1 MKSNHQIESMRK
13 AVVNVKV
20 ILIDSGTTNSRLRLY
35 DKTTS
40 RVLDTEK
47 IRVGV
52 RDTAISG
59 SNHNL
64 KIELKQGL
72 ERLLAK
78 HQLTPSDIAYI
89 AASGMI
95 TSNLGLYEVPHIP
108 SPAGLEEFAKC
119 SKVTRL
125 EEFLDIPC
133 VFIPGMKNRIDP
145 TDTKDLVACINEF
158 DVMRGEE
165 VESFG
170 LLKQFDVTGKGM
182 IVLPGSHTK
191 FVAVD
196 ERRDLLYCLSTLGG
210 ETLSALQKETIL
222 SNSLGS
228 GLIKSVD
235 QRMLECGFEAAK
247 QHGVT
252 RSFYHIRLLDLFT
265 DLDANQR
272 ANYYAGSVIYSDL
285 QALSQSRDGMDEI
298 EWMIVGGS
306 DPLRKAFTHLLR
318 YMNKNWAIMEAMDQ
332 QVEDSLVFGATEILA
347 NCKDLFL
354 KNDVKGSAY
363 DENSQL

>member
-1 MKSNHQIESMRK
+1 M
-13 AVVNVKV
+13 KV

-40 RVLDTEK
+40 EVLDTEK
-47 IRVGV
+47 IRIGV
-52 RDTAISG
+52 KDTAISG
-59 SNHNL
+59 SNNNL
-64 KIELKQGL
+64 KAQLKQGL

-78 HQLTPSDIAYI
+78 HQLTPSDIEYI

-95 TSNLGLYEVPHIP
+95 TSNLGIYEIPHIP
-108 SPAGLEEFAKC
+108 SPAGLEEFAQF
-119 SKVTRL
+119 SKVTQL
-125 EEFLDIPC
+125 EEFLSIPC
-133 VFIPGMKNRIDP
+133 VFIPGMKNTIDSMDP
-145 TDTKDLVACINEF
+145 RDLVACINEF

-170 LLKQFDVTGKGM
+170 LLKQFDVNGKGM

-191 FVAVD
+191 FVAVG
-196 ERRDLLYCLSTLGG
+196 ERKDLLYCLSTLGG

-222 SNSLGS
+222 SDSLGS
-228 GLIKSVD
+228 SLIKSID
-235 QRMLECGFEAAK
+235 QKMLECGFEAAK
-247 QHGVT
+247 QYGLT
-252 RSFYHIRLLDLFT
+252 RSFYHIRLLDLFS

-272 ANYYAGSVIYSDL
+272 ANYFAGSVIYSDL
-285 QALSQSRDGMDEI
+285 QALSQSEEGMGEI

-306 DPLRKAFTHLLR
+306 DPLRKAFSHLLS
-318 YMNKNWAIMEAMDQ
+318 YMNKKWDVMEATDQ
-332 QVEDSLVFGATEILA
+332 QVEDSLVFGASEILA

-354 KNDVKGSAY
+354 KNASKGSVC